1 MKLTDQELKD
11 NLKENFEAPSYGF
24 NIKTMRNIEEN
35 IKQNDVFVPLQ
46 VSRWIISTIISA
58 FLLCFISA
66 SIVDSLSLTYLLPAE
81 YLSKV
86 SVPEVSIFWMWGL
99 AFLGLAIGLWAWI
112 ILFQTQKIKL

>member
-24 NIKTMRNIEEN
+24 NIKTMRNIEE
-35 IKQNDVFVPLQ
+35 KRNDVYRPLQ
-46 VSRWIISTIISA
+46 VSKWIIGTIISA
-58 FLLCFISA
+58 FFLCFISA
-66 SIVDSLSLTYLLPAE
+66 SIVGSLSFTDFLPDG
-81 YLSKV
+81 YLSKI
-86 SVPEVSIFWMWGL
+86 SIPEFSIFWMWGL